1 MTWRSTRSRANR
13 GSRGFS
19 LIEVVAALAIM
30 SIAVLGL
37 MRVFSAALTTTR
49 QAGEQTVGLMH
60 ATALVEESLAMGE
73 LESGAEPFGFDDGY
87 RAVRTVS
94 VLPPADDEEEARGIV
109 RHEIVV
115 RVSWPPSG
123 DAVSLS
129 AVRVMHAPE

>member
-1 MTWRSTRSRANR
+1 
-13 GSRGFS
+13 
-19 LIEVVAALAIM
+19 VAALAIM

-73 LESGAEPFGFDDGY
+73 LESMSEPFGFDDGY

-109 RHEIVV
+109 RYEIVV
-115 RVSWPPSG
+115 HVSWPPEG
-123 DAVSLS
+123 DGVSLS